1 MPLSRLENFLINTD
15 GNILYVN
22 PSDLD
27 ATDSFD
33 NKGNSL
39 TRPFKT
45 IQRAFL
51 EAARFSYQSG
61 ANNDRFDRTTIMLY
75 PGTHYIDNRPGLS
88 VKDNGGTIQYYDQ
101 SGTGISPA
109 VANLELTNSS
119 IFNLENAANVL
130 YKFNSVDGG
139 AIIPKGTS
147 LVGMDLRKTKI
158 KPLYVPDPEDP
169 AVNRTSIFRVT
180 GGCYFWQF
188 SIFDGDKPVF
198 YNLDYSKKANP
209 TYSHH
214 KITTFEYADGIN
226 TKTLTGTTDLQQYYF
241 KVMNA
246 YGDDTGNREIT
257 NYPDKKDFEPNSAEF
272 KIVGDLADNPLTLS
286 ELTAAGDIASVTT
299 EVAHKLTVDDRIV
312 VSGINTSLYNGTYNV
327 TGITSER
334 KFNYQLA
341 STPND
346 LVVTLTSSA
355 KVELSPDTV
364 QGSSPYI
371 FNCSLRSEY
380 GMCGLNADGDKATG
394 FKSMVVAQFTG
405 LSLQKD
411 NNAFVVYDKATGNW
425 LTNNQAPLGEKPL
438 YSNEDATFKTNYD
451 NYHIRSSND
460 AFIQAV
466 SVFAIGF
473 SNHFLTESGADQSIT
488 NSNSNFGSKALV
500 SKGYRK
506 SSFDRDN
513 TGYITHIVP
522 PKDLQEKEFNSLWRA
537 LDVTKTVS
545 VGTTSK
551 LFLKGATDLDNTPTN
566 ITNGYRV
573 GSKSNESLYIN
584 VNVDGV
590 ESTHTTPV
598 LMQAGANGIVNL
610 ALTGPTSEKRFAVS
624 HVNASNDTLNFATN
638 HNFITAESVRVYS
651 DTGYTP
657 DGITNESQI
666 YYVISASA
674 SSIKLAK
681 TINNA
686 NDGKAIDIK
695 NTLGGLLEVVSR
707 VTDKVPGDPGHP
719 VQWDTAATQWYVT
732 GAGTSA
738 INNMY
743 QAFKDNTA
751 KIEKNNATT
760 YIKRYAENRDP
771 KNRIYKLRY
780 VIPKEYEGAKIA
792 KAPEKYYILQE
803 SSTTTEESSIA
814 NVISNR
820 NPRTIVGVSTSGTL
834 VTVKTKQPH
843 NLQINDRVLLK
854 NVKSSL
860 NATGL
865 DNIGFN
871 GHYYVV
877 GTPSTKS
884 FTYNVV
890 GDGGTFT
897 NDYASPPRF
906 SRNQYDSTYVINEV
920 ETVQE
925 YIPNEGT
932 VIGQDG
938 IYYLTCVI
946 SNISPTTTNF
956 TSHRYKQPLFNAY
969 PTLDKDNF
977 ALDPLQSK
985 SYASNEIL
993 GRVSVD
999 DSLNS
1004 TSKESTIEFVKDI
1017 GVGLGITGAISHT
1030 TGISTVYTTL
1040 NHNLNSVKS
1049 LTITNPGTGYQP
1061 GINTSVSL
1069 ISPYIVGRDGTANI
1083 TVSAGGTI
1091 TAVEIVDGGS
1101 AYGVGN
1107 TVNVSTGN
1115 ANAILTV
1122 GSIVNNVGDAVQVV
1136 GVGTTSNSRNS
1147 GYNGLYKITSIPSA
1161 NTITYTNAA
1170 GAAAGVHTT
1179 SNGIAIVSDQVK
1191 GISSI
1196 AGITTTLAGIVTVTT
1211 STAHGLAVGNKVKVA
1226 GVTGTGSTIFN
1237 SDFVVKEKVSLTAFT
1252 VQASIGIATAASA
1265 LTSAE
1270 VYRYALGAYGEDAS
1284 LATEK
1289 IAGSLS
1295 NMTAGISTTMS
1306 AGITTTST
1314 TPQLT
1319 STSGFLKGDF
1329 IQIDNEIL
1337 RIKVVNTGTQIT
1349 AIRGV
1354 LGTKQSPHD
1363 NGSIVKKVNVIP
1375 SEVRRFSSSRSS
1387 GHTFEYVGYG
1397 PGNYSTS
1404 LPQLREKTITLEE
1417 EILAQAREFDG
1428 GIIRYTGMNDRGD
1441 FFKSDERLVA
1451 RENVLGEDLSDL
1463 TAVFDDVYIRNTLTV
1478 GGGPS
1483 RNLPSEFRGPVNF
1496 TNKITSTSEL
1506 GIEGIKLLLRGSG
1519 SVNPSL
1525 QVGDDA
1531 QPTFILDQSSQN
1543 VGIRTATP
1551 GYEFDVNGTIRA
1563 DVYENFK
1570 LSDLPDATEETTFKR
1585 NRFLKVKDDES
1596 GYELVDSHEIDSY
1609 RLRSYGVSND
1619 GTVHVGVGSTVS
1631 SKIQISGISTSKFYV
1646 GEKVKVLGITTSS
1659 VSATIPKITVANYT
1673 IAKVGSAATV
1683 KTYYY
1688 WAAEYN
1694 YRDGRVGFSSAIG
1707 PSAGIGHT
1715 SLDNFNDLNHVS
1727 LTLARS
1733 STNNGLLVY
1742 RQQHTGQGVAGD
1754 RDIEDSKL
1762 IGILGPKE
1770 LGSGTS
1776 GIIWKDYGNYDQ
1788 TAWSNNGGANEYDT
1802 DQIHFPNKAVM
1813 NHRRGWMIDTVTSVG
1828 TSSIVLSGGGLLN
1841 IGFGT
1846 GTATTAE
1853 VKVVH
1858 DNTYSLSQAIDI
1870 TVADGGNYLDLP
1882 SGTYLTNK
1890 LIIPS
1895 GFTLKGNG
1903 KNTIIKQQYFAQDAN
1918 DGEGTTLQFSGN
1930 MIGVGT
1936 ATNIDGDPVSKD
1948 VTIQDLTID
1957 GNFTNNILYGDPA
1970 TDNSSDNYLLYL
1982 RNINSSLIKGVEVRN
1997 TPAHGLYV
2005 KDSTRLSIENCAIVD
2020 GGQTDRY
2027 TFYPVYAQ
2035 DSTVLRL
2042 NDSVIENY
2050 SGPIDLS
2057 ACSVVVTGGNIIR
2070 NAGTGLRMFASGK
2083 ITTTNNIILG
2093 PSDEW
2098 IPSPDIHDSDYNSV
2112 NVTVDRT
2119 ANWDGPVMQY
2129 IRDGNAY
2136 DVSANK
2142 VRIIS
2147 AGIGTIVGQG
2157 TTNETLGTKFMNF
2170 DIPTPDTGTFGRQ
2183 SGYIQL
2189 GLTTSQTATLGLSSA
2204 LGYDI
2209 VAQEFLDYPVG
2220 YTTTV
2225 GIQTG
2230 IWNSIG
2236 AGQTQYTVTL
2246 EDVNQFPAFA
2256 VGDVVKLVN
2265 HSVSPSLASVE
2276 FTVAEKI
2283 TIDAATKRLRL
2294 NNPVVWNVATNDYV
2308 SGWTVAGVANT
2319 TSIQNGTATA
2329 GDYISIRDRFTIAK
2343 GRVGVI

>member
-88 VKDNGGTIQYYDQ
+88 VKDNGGTIQYYNQ
-101 SGTGISPA
+101 SGSGISPA

-119 IFNLENAANVL
+119 IFNLDNAANVL

-158 KPLYVPDPEDP
+158 KPLYVPDPEDV
-169 AVNRTSIFRVT
+169 AVNRSAIFRVT

-188 SIFDGDKPVF
+188 SIFDGDKSVF

-209 TYSHH
+209 TFSHH
-214 KITTFEYADGIN
+214 KLTTFEYADGVN

-299 EVAHKLTVDDRIV
+299 EKEHQLTVDDRIV
-312 VSGINTSLYNGTYNV
+312 VSGINTALYNGTYNV

-334 KFNYQLA
+334 KFSYQLA

-355 KVELSPDTV
+355 RVEVSPDTV

-411 NNAFVVYDKATGNW
+411 NNAFVVYDKTTGNW
-425 LTNNQAPLGEKPL
+425 LTNEQAPLAEKPL
-438 YSNEDATFKTNYD
+438 YSNQDSTFKADYD
-451 NYHIRSSND
+451 NYHIKSSND

-506 SSFDRDN
+506 SAFDRDN
-513 TGYITHIVP
+513 TGYITHLVP
-522 PKDLQEKEFNSLWRA
+522 PKDLQEKEFNTLWRA

-551 LFLKGATDLDNTPTN
+551 LFLKGATDLENTPTN
-566 ITNGYRV
+566 IANGYRV
-573 GSKSNESLYIN
+573 GSKRDELLYIN

-590 ESTHTTPV
+590 ESTHTTPI
-598 LMQAGANGIVNL
+598 LMQAGANGIVSPTL
-610 ALTGPTSEKRFAVS
+610 SGPASEKRFAVS
-624 HVNASNDTLNFATN
+624 HVNSSADTLNFASN
-638 HNFITAESVRVYS
+638 HNFVTAESVRVYS

-657 DGITNESQI
+657 DGIVNETQL

-674 SSIKLAK
+674 TSIKLAK

-719 VQWDTAATQWYVT
+719 VQWDTSATQWYII
-732 GAGTSA
+732 GAATTA
-738 INNMY
+738 TNNMY

-751 KIEKNNATT
+751 KIEKNNAST

-780 VIPKEYEGAKIA
+780 VIPKEYEGAKVA

-834 VTVKTKQPH
+834 VTVKTKKPH

-860 NATGL
+860 NTTGE
-865 DNIGFN
+865 DNLGFN

-884 FTYNVV
+884 FTYNVI

-920 ETVQE
+920 DTVQE

-956 TSHRYKQPLFNAY
+956 TSHRYKQPLFNSY

-985 SYASNEIL
+985 SYASNETL
-993 GRVSVD
+993 GKVSVD

-1004 TSKESTIEFVKDI
+1004 TSKESTIEFIKDI
-1017 GVGLGITGAISHT
+1017 GVGLGITGAISNA
-1030 TGISTVYTTL
+1030 TGITTVYTTL

-1049 LTITNPGTGYQP
+1049 ITITNPGTGYQP

-1069 ISPYIVGRDGTANI
+1069 ISPYIAGRDGTANI

-1115 ANAILTV
+1115 ANAIITV
-1122 GSIVNNVGDAVQVV
+1122 ASIVNNVGDAVQVV

-1147 GYNGLYKITSIPSA
+1147 GYNGLCKITSIPSA
-1161 NTITYTNAA
+1161 NTITYTNVA
-1170 GAAAGVHTT
+1170 GSAAGVHTT
-1179 SNGIAIVSDQVK
+1179 SNGIAIVSDK
-1191 GISSI
+1191 AKAISSI

-1211 STAHGLAVGNKVKVA
+1211 STAHGLAVGNKIRVA

-1237 SDFVVKEKVSLTAFT
+1237 NDFIVKEKVSLTAFT
-1252 VQASIGIATAASA
+1252 VQASVGIAAAGSA

-1295 NMTAGISTTMS
+1295 NLTAGISGTMS
-1306 AGITTTST
+1306 SGITTTAATSI
-1314 TPQLT
+1314 LT

-1337 RIKVVNTGTQIT
+1337 RIKSVDSATQIT
-1349 AIRGV
+1349 VVRGV
-1354 LGTKQSPHD
+1354 LGSKQSPHD
-1363 NGSIVKKVNVIP
+1363 NGSIVKRVSVIP

-1397 PGNYSTS
+1397 PGNYSTA

-1496 TNKITSTSEL
+1496 TNKITSTSEE
-1506 GIEGIKLLLRGSG
+1506 GIEGIKLLLRSSG

-1531 QPTFILDQSSQN
+1531 QPSFILDQITQN

-1596 GYELVDSHEIDSY
+1596 GYELVDAHEVDSY

-1631 SKIQISGISTSKFYV
+1631 SKIQISGIATSKFYV

-1659 VSATIPKITVANYT
+1659 VSATIPKINVSNYS

-1707 PSAGIGHT
+1707 PNAGIGHT

-1788 TAWSNNGGANEYDT
+1788 TAWSNNGAANEYDT
-1802 DQIHFPNKAVM
+1802 DQVHFPNKAVM
-1813 NHRRGWMIDTVTSVG
+1813 NHRRGWMIDTVSSIG

-1858 DNTYSLSQAIDI
+1858 DNTYSLSQAIDLTI
-1870 TVADGGNYLDLP
+1870 ASGGNYLDLP

-1903 KNTIIKQQYFAQDAN
+1903 KNTILKQQYFAQDAN

-1948 VTIQDLTID
+1948 VTIQDITID

-2005 KDSTRLSIENCAIVD
+2005 RTSNRLSIENCAIVD

-2027 TFYPVYAQ
+2027 TFYPIYAQ

-2050 SGPIDLS
+2050 SGPVDLS

-2070 NAGTGLRMFASGK
+2070 NAGTGLRMYASGK

-2119 ANWDGPVMQY
+2119 TNWDGPVMQY

-2147 AGIGTIVGQG
+2147 AGIGEIVGQG
-2157 TTNETLGTKFMNF
+2157 TTNETLGTKFLEF

-2183 SGYIQL
+2183 NGYLQL
-2189 GLTTSQTATLGLSSA
+2189 GLTATQTATLGLSSA

-2209 VAQEFLDYPVG
+2209 VAQEFLDNPVG

-2230 IWNSIG
+2230 AWNSIG

-2294 NNPVVWNVATNDYV
+2294 NTPVVWNAATNAYV
-2308 SGWTVAGVANT
+2308 SGWTVAGVAQT